1 MKPRDNNIK
10 VINSKRYLKRV
21 ELMDNKVDIR
31 GIRNKGLRL

>member
-21 ELMDNKVDIR
+21 ELMDNKLDIR